1 MVNTHEIVGS
11 TGLDNSHTRRMHH
24 SHCGAVLRG
33 CRTTISWVEVR
44 AGALGNRRTRRA
56 GVQSSAS
63 CQCFRVSVPWGD
75 RGPKANSGYEPP
87 WPLSG
92 PANIR
97 QSVHR
102 TQLEADSGAGLRV
115 GLVVAACRCEPPMV
129 LHRSDCR
136 WRHGTSIVVVSESW
150 GCRAATDRHGYR
162 NTAHLQVRL
171 GTRKDWRPAGGVT
184 P

>member
-115 GLVVAACRCEPPMV
+115 GLVVAACQCVPPSER
-129 LHRSDCR
+129 LPLASRYQYRRSIR
-136 WRHGTSIVVVSESW
+136 VV
-150 GCRAATDRHGYR
+150 GMPAATGRHGYR
-162 NTAHLQVRL
+162 NSAHWQVRL